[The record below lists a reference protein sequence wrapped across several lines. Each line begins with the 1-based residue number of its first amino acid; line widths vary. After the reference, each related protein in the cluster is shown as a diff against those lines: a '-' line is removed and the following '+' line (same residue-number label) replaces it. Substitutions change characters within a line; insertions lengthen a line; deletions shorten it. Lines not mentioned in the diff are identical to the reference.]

1 MWIWALRSYA
11 LSTVSGDRLGLVHFS
26 AALSCLSL
34 CASVPPFVPRWLLYY
49 ENIWFLI
56 CNADQDYVNNDL
68 IIKWQQDKGK
78 NESRLKR
85 LLVSKHMTII
95 LSDDCLMT
103 AWWLSNHCLMT
114 AWWPN
119 LLMTIWWLSDDCLMT
134 AWWQIIVPWS
144 YLLLWNFRQDI
155 PVCCVCTFMLRQ

>member
-1 MWIWALRSYA
+1 MILSLWWCSFMWIWALRSYA

-56 CNADQDYVNNDL
+56 MRIRINDI

-85 LLVSKHMTII
+85 LLVSKQMTW
-95 LSDDCLMT
+95 LYYPMTVWWLPDDGLIT
-103 AWWLSNHCLMT
+103 AWWLPDDQIY
-114 AWWPN
+114 WR
-119 LLMTIWWLSDDCLMT
+119 LSDDYLMT
-134 AWWQIIVPWS
+134 VWWLPDDRLKIGWRNKNKEKQ
-144 YLLLWNFRQDI
+144 N
-155 PVCCVCTFMLRQ
+155 